1 MRDFGMRGLQWCVF
15 PFRMVFR
22 TPHSREHF
30 LSGRNSKH
38 QVYGTTWCYHGKTM
52 TMQLRAILIPTWVQ
66 VNIPQAMA
74 FMKLYF
80 KEEAC
85 RCFGNKIIALENEG
99 GGR

>member
-1 MRDFGMRGLQWCVF
+1 
-15 PFRMVFR
+15 
-22 TPHSREHF
+22 
-30 LSGRNSKH
+30 
-38 QVYGTTWCYHGKTM
+38 M
-52 TMQLRAILIPTWVQ
+52 TMQLRAILIPTWVK

-74 FMKLYF
+74 FMELYF